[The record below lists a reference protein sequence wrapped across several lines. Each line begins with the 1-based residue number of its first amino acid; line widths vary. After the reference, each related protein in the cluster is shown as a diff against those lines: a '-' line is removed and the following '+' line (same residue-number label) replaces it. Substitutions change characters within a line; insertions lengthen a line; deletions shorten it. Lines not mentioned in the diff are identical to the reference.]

1 MRRRSLVAI
10 LLIFGTSVL
19 PAAAQTANAN
29 DVVRAFF
36 DRYAAGD
43 VPGVAELL
51 RDAKGVAPYERRM
64 QKRCRVLER
73 LDVTE
78 LSPTVFETTEVYS
91 TWSSMPGATARIEEA
106 HSRLTIEDGKV
117 AKWESREAEF
127 ADRLMAGRDA
137 AERAALFAASPE
149 LHTTALVDAFAA
161 RAGQLVN
168 QSKYDVAESFAAWS
182 LQIADQVA
190 DPHSRASAL
199 STLATCA
206 RIRRPRALDLALT
219 YSDEAM
225 AFAEKLRDTEISARV
240 KVRYARVLEDRQIFP
255 GTELLETVTAHA
267 ESTEDASIVAQAA
280 THLARYLDQHGQHRQ
295 AFIYSEMA
303 SRYAD
308 ISRDP
313 TAIVGATMN
322 LGAAYAYTGDIDLSL
337 RYWSRAVDEAAAAG
351 YMNMVAA
358 CLGVSA
364 SIMSQRE
371 PHDALAHIND
381 SIARMEKVPA
391 ARRALV
397 DMLRRR
403 FLINLEL
410 QHFDDAERDLDRSIE
425 IDGNNDPVY
434 LADNR
439 LFRAQLA
446 LGRGRY
452 EEALQIA
459 ETAMQSTYRNEGPRY
474 VQALALRCMG
484 RIDESLAHFEDL
496 VATANAAQSAMSDPD
511 RKVFYGDRRSDL
523 HRQLLDMLVEQGQ
536 NARALEVA
544 EQMKARTLRRAV
556 SHGAGA
562 EASLSGDD
570 LTRDRILNK
579 RVSELQNA
587 LAKMQGEALQ
597 AAKVQLADARA
608 DLADFRQR
616 LFIRRPELRAQQS
629 DNNLLVEVPD
639 VLDDVTV
646 IEYIVLDHA
655 TYVFILE
662 PRRNGARHIGVQ
674 ILPVPSHEIRRA
686 VERFTSAVES
696 RSLRYDEAGD
706 ALYRLILAPLA
717 PSLDSAKSLCII
729 PHEDLWRV
737 PFHALGPKNGKLL
750 VDRVPVF
757 YAPSIAVLA
766 ASASRPKNSEKP
778 ALLALANPMVS
789 ARTATLYRSIYRDG
803 QLGAIP
809 ETETEVRKIARIY
822 GKDRSRILIGDE
834 ARETIIKNEGAKYDI
849 LHIATHGVIDESA
862 PMFSSLVLAASG
874 GGAEDGLLEAREIVN
889 IHLGADLAVL
899 SACETGR
906 VNSTYGSGVIGL
918 SWALLA
924 AGCRTTVVSQWKAQS
939 AATADL
945 MVEFHRQLVS
955 GASKPEALHRAQ
967 LALRKDPRYAHPFY
981 WAPFVVLGAP

>member
-1 MRRRSLVAI
+1 MRRRSIVAI
-10 LLIFGTSVL
+10 LLLLVVPAL
-19 PAAAQTANAN
+19 PVAAKTVDAAE
-29 DVVRAFF
+29 VVRSFLA
-36 DRYAAGD
+36 RYAAGD
-43 VPGVAELL
+43 VAGLAALMTDPKSVA
-51 RDAKGVAPYERRM
+51 AYERRM

-73 LDVTE
+73 LDLTAV
-78 LSPTVFETTEVYS
+78 SPTVYETTEVYT
-91 TWSSMPGATARIEEA
+91 TWSSLPGAAPRIEEA
-106 HSRLTIEDGKV
+106 HSRITLAGGKIS
-117 AKWESREAEF
+117 KWESREAEL
-127 ADRLMAGRDA
+127 ADRLIAAKDA

-149 LHTTALVDAFAA
+149 LQTTALVDAFAT
-161 RAGQLVN
+161 RVGQLVN
-168 QSKYDVAESFAAWS
+168 QSKYDIGENFAAWS

-190 DPHSRASAL
+190 DPYSRASAL

-225 AFAEKLRDTEISARV
+225 AFAEKLRDADISARV
-240 KVRYARVLEDRQIFP
+240 RVRHARVLEDRKEFP
-255 GTELLETVTAHA
+255 GSELLQHA
-267 ESTEDASIVAQAA
+267 TNQAEAIEDTSIVAQAA
-280 THLARYLDQHGQHRQ
+280 THIARYLDQRGQHRQ

-303 SRYAD
+303 SRYAG
-308 ISRDP
+308 ISGDP

-322 LGAAYAYTGDIDLSL
+322 LGAAYAYTGDVDLSL
-337 RYWSRAVDEAAAAG
+337 RYWARAADEAAAAG

-364 SIMSQRE
+364 SVMSERE
-371 PHDALAHIND
+371 PREALAHIND

-403 FLINLEL
+403 FLINVEL
-410 QHFDDAERDLDRSIE
+410 QQFDAAERDLDRSIE

-439 LFRAQLA
+439 LFRSHLA
-446 LGRGRY
+446 LGRGQY
-452 EEALQIA
+452 EEAFRIA
-459 ETAMQSTYRNEGPRY
+459 ETAMQSTYRNDGPRY

-484 RIDESLAHFEDL
+484 RNDESLARFEEL

-511 RKVFYGDRRSDL
+511 RKVFFGDRRSDL
-523 HRQLLDMLVEQGQ
+523 HRHLLDILVEQGQ
-536 NARALEVA
+536 SGRALEVA

-562 EASLSGDD
+562 TASLTGHD
-570 LTRDRILNK
+570 LTHDRVLNK
-579 RVSELQNA
+579 RVSDLQNA
-587 LAKMQGEALQ
+587 VGKMQGDALE

-616 LFIRRPELRAQQS
+616 LFVRRPELRAQQS
-629 DNNLLVEVPD
+629 DNNLLVEVPG

-662 PRRNGARHIGVQ
+662 PRRNGERHINVQ
-674 ILPVPSHEIRRA
+674 IVPVPARELRLA

-696 RSLRYDEAGD
+696 RSLRFADAGD
-706 ALYRLILAPLA
+706 ALYRLILEPLA
-717 PSLDSAKSLCII
+717 PSLANARSLCVI
-729 PHEDLWRV
+729 PHDDLWRV
-737 PFHALGPKNGKLL
+737 PFHALGPKGGKLL

-766 ASASRPKNSEKP
+766 ASASRPKSTEKP

-809 ETETEVRKIARIY
+809 ETETEVRNIARIY

-834 ARETIIKNEGAKYDI
+834 ARETIIKNEASGYDI

-889 IHLGADLAVL
+889 IQLGADLAVL

-945 MVEFHRQLVS
+945 MVEFHRQLVN

-967 LALRKDPRYAHPFY
+967 LRLRKDPRYAHPFY